1 MKRVRKDF
9 EQFNP
14 DGKRRNIGAV
24 SIDYHATERIEQ
36 MSAIKSFPAPGFKGN
51 GPLTRLR
58 KHILG
63 ISLREVTFQREGFT
77 DGGRE
82 AQVRLEQVGRVF
94 LQGYHASLNDEG
106 PETLAFNLEAIDR
119 ELRGFAYEG
128 AAMGLTLLDQLSFW
142 NRERLRTFL
151 NGSGSRHAYMIHVGV
166 GRAMARIPWRR
177 LNFDRSVNQLDPL
190 LRWLAADGNG
200 FSDFCFRFPH
210 FLRKPERL
218 NRLQGYTRH
227 AYAQGVGRSLWF
239 VAGANEDRISRW
251 ISLLPSSLHGDLW
264 SGAGLACAIAGGADR
279 AAIEHLKSLSGDH
292 QAAVAQGAAFAAK
305 ARQQAD
311 NPTHHT
317 EMACQILCG
326 LDADSAAQLTD
337 ATRRCLPE
345 DGKVPAYEIWRQRI
359 QSQFPWS

>member
-1 MKRVRKDF
+1 
-9 EQFNP
+9 
-14 DGKRRNIGAV
+14 
-24 SIDYHATERIEQ
+24 
-36 MSAIKSFPAPGFKGN
+36 MSAIKPFPAPGITVN

-63 ISLREVTFQREGFT
+63 ISLQEVTFQRRGFI
-77 DGGRE
+77 DGRRE
-82 AQVRLEQVGRVF
+82 AQVRLEQIGRVF
-94 LQGYHASLNDEG
+94 LRGYHAALNDEG
-106 PETLAFNLEAIDR
+106 LETLAFDLEAIDR
-119 ELRGFAYEG
+119 EFRGFAYEG
-128 AAMGLTLLDQLSFW
+128 AAMGLTLLDQLSFR
-142 NRERLRTFL
+142 NHERLRTFL
-151 NGSGSRHAYMIHVGV
+151 NGSGSKHSYMIHVGV
-166 GRAMARIPWRR
+166 GWAIARVPWLRR
-177 LNFDRSVNQLDPL
+177 NFDQAVGHLDPL

-200 FSDFCFRFPH
+200 FSDFYFRFPY

-227 AYAQGVGRSLWF
+227 AYAQGIGRSLWF
-239 VAGANEDRISRW
+239 VAGASADPISRW
-251 ISLLPSSLHGDLW
+251 ISLLPRSLHGDLW
-264 SGAGLACAIAGGADR
+264 SGAGLACAMAGGADR

-305 ARQQAD
+305 TRQQAD